1 MKKLA
6 SAMTIVVAISPSFV
20 KAVDF
25 AFQPRLEAGA
35 MFYEFEQDDFSRIT
49 ATGNAIDGL
58 PQSTLKTESQN
69 GVKFKDVMP
78 FIGGGGTLFVDKL
91 FVDVSAQYADNGS
104 DSSGQTLSNNEQKR
118 FPNAGDLGLPTDG
131 RLYNFNDFQSA
142 SNSADFDRTEWA
154 VSVGYAFTNH
164 FAVYAGYKSAKTD
177 FKVGRSGILRQDVC
191 GDFGAAAPDESCLTN
206 DIGTFTDNTK
216 LEFEQDGPFVGGTFG
231 WDFSQGYL
239 NGTLA
244 GNFAIAF
251 LDGEVKETN
260 KDGFFTPAPDF
271 GDPRPLEDLSQ
282 KKDGD
287 TTGLSLGVLWRGL
300 TPIDALSYL
309 IGIDGYQ
316 YDFSGGTKGDFKETV
331 VRFKAGMAYLF

>member
-1 MKKLA
+1 MKKLT
-6 SAMTIVVAISPSFV
+6 SAMAVGVVILPSFV
-20 KAVDF
+20 EALDF
-25 AFQPRLEAGA
+25 AFQPRFEAGA
-35 MFYEFEQDDFSRIT
+35 MFYEFNAEDFSRIT
-49 ATGNAIDGL
+49 ATGNPIDGV
-58 PQSTLKTESQN
+58 PNSTLRTLSQS
-69 GVKFKDVMP
+69 GLAYKDWMP
-78 FIGGGGTLFVDKL
+78 FIGGGGTLFVDKF

-104 DSSGQTLSNNEQKR
+104 DSSGQTFSSNEQKP

-177 FKVGRSGILRQDVC
+177 FKVGRSGALRQDIC
-191 GDFGAAAPDESCLTN
+191 GNFGDAAPDESCLTN
-206 DIGTFTDNTK
+206 DVGTFTDNTK

-251 LDGEVKETN
+251 LDGKAKETSTEA
-260 KDGFFTPAPDF
+260 FFTPAPGF
-271 GDPRPLEDLSQ
+271 GDPRPVPAFTIDR
-282 KKDGD
+282 DGD
-287 TTGLSLGVLWRGL
+287 SVGLSLGLLWNGL

-316 YDFSGGTKGDFKETV
+316 YKFSSSRGDFKETV
-331 VRFKAGMAYLF
+331 VRFKAGIAYLF